1 MAVYIV
7 KHVYEVD
14 GGFGD
19 AIGTEEV
26 LCGFTNKAEAE
37 AFVSAYSKPHVYRR
51 PYDNLTCGE
60 LVIEELTMNPPSVDK
75 MWWLHE
81 DEDLA

>member
-1 MAVYIV
+1 MEVYIV

-19 AIGTEEV
+19 AIGTNDV

-37 AFVSAYSKPHVYRR
+37 AFVGAYARPHVYDR
-51 PYDNLTCGE
+51 PYAALTCGE
-60 LVIEELTMNPPSVDK
+60 LVIEELTMIPPSVDK
-75 MWWLHE
+75 MWWLRE
-81 DEDLA
+81 EEEP